1 MPRTGALLSLSR
13 EHHSSLVL
21 ARAARKVA
29 DDGDNAAY
37 PAMAA
42 RIEAHWQT
50 VLVAHFAQEEQL
62 LQLAVETLDPE
73 SIARILNEHAE
84 LRMLACGPCALEPVV
99 RLHRFGDL
107 LAAHVRY
114 EERVLF
120 PQLQLH
126 PAIVSATEESIQSIP
141 RGDDG

>member
-21 ARAARKVA
+21 ARAVRQAA
-29 DDGDNAAY
+29 ESGDSAAF
-37 PAMAA
+37 PVMMK
-42 RIEAHWQT
+42 RIEAHWRT
-50 VLVAHFAQEEQL
+50 VLCEHFVREEQL
-62 LQLAVETLDPE
+62 LRLAVDAVDAE
-73 SIARILNEHAE
+73 SAARVLAEHTE
-84 LRMLACGPCALEPVV
+84 LRVLACGSCELDLPA
-99 RLHRFGDL
+99 RLHRFGEL

-126 PAIVSATEESIQSIP
+126 PSIDSATTESI
-141 RGDDG
+141 